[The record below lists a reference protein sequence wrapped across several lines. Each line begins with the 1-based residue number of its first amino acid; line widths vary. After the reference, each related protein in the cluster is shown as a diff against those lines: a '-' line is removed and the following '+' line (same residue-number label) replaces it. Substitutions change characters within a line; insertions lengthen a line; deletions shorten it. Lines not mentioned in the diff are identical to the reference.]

1 MLSSLDLR
9 DIARRAASAA
19 ASFLRSV
26 EPPPPAAWEAK
37 SPHDW
42 VTSVD
47 REAEERIREML
58 LREAPGS
65 RVVGE
70 ELGGENGADGL
81 VWIVDP
87 LDGTTNFLHRFPVYG
102 VSIAAQLDGVLV
114 AGVVHD
120 VPRGAVH
127 HAALG
132 VGAWSGET
140 PIRVSDV
147 KEPGQALIGT
157 GFPFKHLDRAEQYL
171 GQMRRV
177 IGSTSG
183 IRRAGSAALDLAWTA
198 SGAFDAFWE
207 LELAPWDIAA
217 GLVLVRA
224 AGGVVTDLTGRPI
237 GAEQTAV
244 VAGNPWMHEWLLDQV
259 RSEK

>member
-9 DIARRAASAA
+9 DIARRAASVA
-19 ASFLRSV
+19 ASFLRTV
-26 EPPPPAAWEAK
+26 EPPPPGAWEAK

-65 RVVGE
+65 TVLGE
-70 ELGGENGADGL
+70 ELGGSSGGGGL

-114 AGVVHD
+114 AGVGHD

-140 PIRVSDV
+140 PIRVSEL
-147 KEPGQALIGT
+147 KTPGQALIGT

-183 IRRAGSAALDLAWTA
+183 IRRAGSAALDLAWVA
-198 SGAFDAFWE
+198 GGAFDAFWE

-217 GLVLVRA
+217 GIVLVRA
-224 AGGVVTDLTGRPI
+224 AGGVVTDLGGRPI

-244 VAGNPWMHEWLLDQV
+244 VAGNPWMHEWLLEALRQG
-259 RSEK
+259 

>member
-19 ASFLRSV
+19 ATFLRSV
-26 EPPPPAAWEAK
+26 EPPPPGAWEAK

-65 RVVGE
+65 KVLGE
-70 ELGGENGADGL
+70 ELGGNAGGGGL

-102 VSIAAQLDGVLV
+102 VSIAAQLDGILV

-132 VGAWSGET
+132 VGAWTGET
-140 PIRVSDV
+140 PIRVSELKV
-147 KEPGQALIGT
+147 PGQALIGT
-157 GFPFKHLDRAEQYL
+157 GFPFKHLDSAEQYL

-177 IGSTSG
+177 IENTSG
-183 IRRAGSAALDLAWTA
+183 IRRAGSAALDLAWVA
-198 SGAFDAFWE
+198 GGAFDAFWE

-224 AGGVVTDLTGRPI
+224 AGGVVTDFAGRPI

-244 VAGNPWMHEWLLDQV
+244 VAGNPWMHEWLL
-259 RSEK
+259 RHLSP

>member
-19 ASFLRSV
+19 ASFLRTV
-26 EPPPPAAWEAK
+26 APPPPAAWEAK

-70 ELGGENGADGL
+70 ELGGASGTDGL

-102 VSIAAQLDGVLV
+102 VSIAAQLDGELV

-132 VGAWSGET
+132 AGAWSGET
-140 PIRVSDV
+140 PIRVSGL
-147 KEPGQALIGT
+147 KLPGQALIGT

-177 IGSTSG
+177 VGSTSG
-183 IRRAGSAALDLAWTA
+183 IRRAGSAALDLAWVA
-198 SGAFDAFWE
+198 AGAFDAFWE

-217 GLVLVRA
+217 GIVLVRA
-224 AGGVVTDLTGRPI
+224 AGGVVTDLTGRAI
-237 GAEQTAV
+237 GAEPTAV
-244 VAGNPWMHEWLLDQV
+244 VAGNPWMHEWLLGQL
-259 RSEK
+259 RG

>member
-19 ASFLRSV
+19 ASFLRTV
-26 EPPPPAAWEAK
+26 EAPPPGAWEAK

-42 VTSVD
+42 VTSID

-65 RVVGE
+65 AVLGE
-70 ELGGENGADGL
+70 ELGGNASGGGM
-81 VWIVDP
+81 VWSVDP

-140 PIRVSDV
+140 PIRVSELKV
-147 KEPGQALIGT
+147 PGQALIGT
-157 GFPFKHLDRAEQYL
+157 GFPFKHLDRAERYL
-171 GQMRRV
+171 EQMRRV
-177 IGSTSG
+177 IGRTSG
-183 IRRAGSAALDLAWTA
+183 IRRAGSAALDLAWVA
-198 SGAFDAFWE
+198 GGAFDGFWE

-217 GLVLVRA
+217 GIVLVRA
-224 AGGVVTDLTGRPI
+224 AGGIVTDFEGNAI
-237 GAEQTAV
+237 GARHTGV
-244 VAGNPWMHEWLLDQV
+244 VAGNPWMHEWLL
-259 RSEK
+259 ETLKA

>member
-9 DIARRAASAA
+9 DIARRAAAA
-19 ASFLRSV
+19 GARFLRRA
-26 EPPPPAAWEAK
+26 EPPAAGSWEAK

-47 REAEERIREML
+47 REAEERIREVL
-58 LREAPGS
+58 EREAPGS

-70 ELGGENGADGL
+70 ELGPELVEGGL

-120 VPRGAVH
+120 VPRGAEH

-132 VGAWSGET
+132 VGAWSGEV
-140 PIRVSDV
+140 PLRVSSLKD
-147 KEPGQALIGT
+147 PGRALIGT
-157 GFPFKHLDRAEQYL
+157 GFPFKHLDRADRYL
-171 GQMRRV
+171 EQMRRV
-177 IGSTSG
+177 IGRTSG
-183 IRRAGSAALDLAWTA
+183 IRRAGSAALDLAWVA
-198 SGAFDAFWE
+198 GGAFDGFWE

-217 GLVLVRA
+217 GIVLVRA
-224 AGGVVTDLTGRPI
+224 AGGVATDFEGKAI
-237 GAEQTAV
+237 GAQHTGV
-244 VAGNPWMHEWLLDQV
+244 VAGNPWMHEWLLTTLDA
-259 RSEK
+259 

>member
-9 DIARRAASAA
+9 DIARRAAGMAA
-19 ASFLRSV
+19 YILRSV
-26 EPPPPAAWEAK
+26 EPPPPGAWEAK

-42 VTSVD
+42 VTTVD
-47 REAEERIREML
+47 REVEERIREWL

-70 ELGGENGADGL
+70 EFGGEQGDGGL

-120 VPRGAVH
+120 VPRGTVH

-132 VGAWSGET
+132 VGAWTGET
-140 PIRVSDV
+140 PIRVSDLKV
-147 KEPGQALIGT
+147 PGQALIGT
-157 GFPFKHLDRAEQYL
+157 GFPFKHLDRADQYL

-237 GAEQTAV
+237 GAERTAV
-244 VAGNPWMHEWLLDQV
+244 VAGNPWMHEWLLNTLNA
-259 RSEK
+259 

>member
-9 DIARRAASAA
+9 DIARRAASVAA
-19 ASFLRSV
+19 NFLRTA
-26 EPPPPAAWEAK
+26 EPPAPSAWEAK

-70 ELGGENGADGL
+70 EFGGAPGTDGL

-102 VSIAAQLDGVLV
+102 VSIAAQLDGVLM
-114 AGVVHD
+114 AGVIHD
-120 VPRGAVH
+120 VTRGAVH

-132 VGAWSGET
+132 AGARTGET
-140 PIRVSDV
+140 PLRVSEV

-157 GFPFKHLDRAEQYL
+157 GFPFKHLDQADQYL

-183 IRRAGSAALDLAWTA
+183 IRRAGSAALDLAWVA
-198 SGAFDAFWE
+198 AGAFDAFWE

-217 GLVLVRA
+217 GIVLVRE
-224 AGGVVTDLTGRPI
+224 AGGVVTDFEGKAI
-237 GAEQTAV
+237 GAKHTAV
-244 VAGNPWMHEWLLDQV
+244 VAGNPWMHEWLLETIRD
-259 RSEK
+259 R